1 MLDAANYAKEGCD
14 IVTDKTIKNAFT
26 KADFSISLDSAV
38 TETLT
43 VINFLSFIRIS
54 TLQPQCKILINL

>member
-38 TETLT
+38 TETFDSNKLFKLYKNFNIT
-43 VINFLSFIRIS
+43 AAVQDIN
-54 TLQPQCKILINL
+54 